1 MKTKTKTP
9 NYNLTWYVYRHNIN
23 KDQIYKYNIFDH
35 GRFSEEVYEL
45 ISKRDMTYEE
55 FSEKLRCSL
64 MYYFWCKAEHE
75 IVITSFPPY
84 IDKKEFDRISSEESR
99 ILSNV
104 RLRCGEK
111 IDIYAQVRMNWDVFV
126 DYVWNSKKRG
136 SQNETN
142 GTQNNKER
150 NILENRSCR

>member
-1 MKTKTKTP
+1 MKTKTKTSDF
-9 NYNLTWYVYRHNIN
+9 NLLWYVYRHNIN

-45 ISKRDMTYEE
+45 LNKHEMTYED

-64 MYYFWCKAEHE
+64 MYYFWCKTEYE

-84 IDKKEFDRISSEESR
+84 IDKKEFDRISSEEFR
-99 ILSNV
+99 VLSDV

-111 IDIYAQVRMNWDVFV
+111 IDIYEQVRMNWGVFV

-136 SQNETN
+136 SKNDTN
-142 GTQNNKER
+142 GTKNNKER
-150 NILENRSCR
+150 DVPEN

>member
-9 NYNLTWYVYRHNIN
+9 DYNLTWYVYRYNIN

-45 ISKRDMTYEE
+45 INKREMTYED

-64 MYYFWCKAEHE
+64 MYYFWSKAEHE

-84 IDKKEFDRISSEESR
+84 INKDEVSR
-99 ILSNV
+99 IVSESDNCKYIMNV
-104 RLRCGEK
+104 RLDRGEK
-111 IDIYAQVRMNWDVFV
+111 IDIYNQLQMNWEHFV
-126 DYVWNSKKRG
+126 DYVWNNRRKR
-136 SQNETN
+136 
-142 GTQNNKER
+142 
-150 NILENRSCR
+150 RSTK